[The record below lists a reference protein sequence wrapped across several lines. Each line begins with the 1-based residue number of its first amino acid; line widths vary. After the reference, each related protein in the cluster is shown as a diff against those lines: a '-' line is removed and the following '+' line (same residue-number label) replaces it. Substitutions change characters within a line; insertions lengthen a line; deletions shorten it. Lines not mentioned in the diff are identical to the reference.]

1 MTRPFMYRAGLAAL
15 WMWGAQAACETSDHN
30 HDHAAEGNDEHGHAD
45 EHGHDEDEDARP
57 TVSATLWGAWTE
69 LFVDY
74 PALVVGKPSPMLAHV
89 TQLED
94 FSALREGRVE
104 VVLSSGPER
113 PQARAETKEVLQ
125 PGIFKLDVVPLAAG
139 KHRLSLTVTLGER
152 REVHDLGE
160 VEVYATLD
168 AVPRAPKEED
178 DGGRISFLKEQQWA
192 TSFGTA
198 AAERRN
204 LRPSISA
211 WGKLKARADGQALVS
226 APMGGRLE
234 LIEGRAPKL
243 GQRVQAGEV
252 LARLWARPSEGDD
265 APSLTLAVE
274 KARIE
279 LNHAQHER
287 VRVEGAHKE
296 GVATERELDAAQE
309 FERQAQADLR
319 AAQQRMAQW
328 QQAHGGGS
336 GALELRAPLSGVL
349 TEARV
354 TSGAFAQEG
363 EALLRIVDLERLW
376 LEVQVPAAQ
385 VGAVHKPSGAW
396 FEVESFERPWEVS
409 GDALVA
415 AGAEVDEATR
425 TIPFLFEVA
434 NPQGA
439 LKAGLLA
446 EVHLLTDAPR
456 EVLAIPA
463 SALIQDGGAPAVFV
477 QTEGESFERRTVQV
491 GLRDGAWVE
500 VLSGLAPGER
510 VVSKGAWSVK
520 LASSGS
526 AIPAHGHAH

>member
-1 MTRPFMYRAGLAAL
+1 
-15 WMWGAQAACETSDHN
+15 MW
-30 HDHAAEGNDEHGHAD
+30 
-45 EHGHDEDEDARP
+45 
-57 TVSATLWGAWTE
+57 
-69 LFVDY
+69 
-74 PALVVGKPSPMLAHV
+74 AHV
-89 TQLED
+89 TQLEG

-104 VVLSSGPER
+104 VILSAGPER
-113 PQARAETKEVLQ
+113 PQARAEVKEPSR
-125 PGIFKLDVVPLAAG
+125 PGIFKPELVPLAAG

-168 AVPRAPKEED
+168 AVPRAPEEED
-178 DGGRISFLKEQQWA
+178 DGGRIPFLKEQQWV
-192 TSFGTA
+192 TPFGTA
-198 AAERRN
+198 AAERRS

-234 LIEGRAPKL
+234 LIDGRAPKL

-252 LARLWARPSEGDD
+252 LARLWAKPSEGDD

-279 LNHAQHER
+279 LGHAQHER

-354 TSGAFAQEG
+354 TPGAFAQEG

-409 GDALVA
+409 GEALVA

-425 TIPFLFEVA
+425 TIPFIFEVA

-463 SALIQDGGAPAVFV
+463 SALVQDGGAPAVFV
-477 QTEGESFERRTVQV
+477 QAEGESFERRTVQV

-500 VLSGLAPGER
+500 ILSGLAPGER